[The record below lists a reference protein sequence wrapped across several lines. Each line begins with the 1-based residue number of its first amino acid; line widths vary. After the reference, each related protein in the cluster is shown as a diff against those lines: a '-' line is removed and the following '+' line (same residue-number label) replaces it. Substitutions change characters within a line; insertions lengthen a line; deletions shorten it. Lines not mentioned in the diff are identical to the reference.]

1 MLYAILFN
9 GDKITFNPDNDVINL
24 AAMFGFVKNNNGILV
39 ISNRIFETRLYNY
52 FLSEEE
58 LSNKLYTQGSM
69 DKNQF
74 IVGGVL
80 DMEKVLQ
87 KFTEHWND
95 LYNLAEDKFIEDN
108 GRKFFLLYL
117 KPIINGVGNYYI
129 ESQTRDNKRTDVI
142 VDYRGKQYIVEIKI
156 WHGNEYNKRGEVQLK
171 GYLDSYRIQKGYLL
185 SFNFNKNKQIGT
197 KEITID
203 GKQIFE
209 VVV

>member
-1 MLYAILFN
+1 
-9 GDKITFNPDNDVINL
+9 
-24 AAMFGFVKNNNGILV
+24 
-39 ISNRIFETRLYNY
+39 
-52 FLSEEE
+52 
-58 LSNKLYTQGSM
+58 
-69 DKNQF
+69 
-74 IVGGVL
+74 
-80 DMEKVLQ
+80 
-87 KFTEHWND
+87 
-95 LYNLAEDKFIEDN
+95 
-108 GRKFFLLYL
+108 
-117 KPIINGVGNYYI
+117 VGNYYI